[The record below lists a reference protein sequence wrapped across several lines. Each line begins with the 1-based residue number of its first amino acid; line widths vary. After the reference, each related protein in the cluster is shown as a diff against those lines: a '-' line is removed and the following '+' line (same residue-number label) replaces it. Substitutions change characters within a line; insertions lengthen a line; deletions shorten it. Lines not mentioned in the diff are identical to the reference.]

1 MARSSKSGTTTK
13 TTKARVT
20 AAGPKPRGATS
31 VTTSKASTTS
41 KAAAAETANPRAHL
55 RAVAPPE
62 TVQEPTATPPADM
75 PADAA
80 NDTENRFKRQALL
93 EAVCAKTPIKRSDAK
108 TLVDLVLDE
117 LGRAIDVHDELI
129 LPPLGKFAI
138 KRRNTEAAG
147 GDILTIKL
155 KRMPEA
161 GGTSSETPLAA
172 PREDG

>member
-62 TVQEPTATPPADM
+62 TVQEPTAPSADM
-75 PADAA
+75 PADGA
-80 NDTENRFKRQALL
+80 NDTDGRFKRQALL

-108 TLVDLVLDE
+108 TLVELVLDE

-138 KRRNTEAAG
+138 KRRNTEGAG

-172 PREDG
+172 PRKDG